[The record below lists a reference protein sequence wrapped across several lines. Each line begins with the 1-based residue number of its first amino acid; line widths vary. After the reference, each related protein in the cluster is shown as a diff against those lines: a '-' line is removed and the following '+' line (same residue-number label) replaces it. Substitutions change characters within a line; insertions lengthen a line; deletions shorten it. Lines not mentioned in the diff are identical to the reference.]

1 MKTLALIAQKGGTGK
16 TTLALSL
23 AVAAERAGRTPVII
37 DLDPQATA
45 CNWSD
50 RRKAETPIVVDAQP
64 ARLPNAL
71 AKAMQGGIDFAIID
85 TPARSEQASLAAAKI
100 ADLVLIPCRAQIYD
114 LETLPVT
121 LELLAL
127 AGNQAAIVVL
137 NAIPARGSRHE
148 QATRAIKDL
157 GLSVCSI
164 AVGQRAAFGDAAA
177 LGLTALEYEP
187 NGKAASETQRVYQEV
202 SLLLDN
208 AKSRKSA

>member
-23 AVAAERAGRTPVII
+23 AV
-37 DLDPQATA
+37 TA
-45 CNWSD
+45 
-50 RRKAETPIVVDAQP
+50 
-64 ARLPNAL
+64 
-71 AKAMQGGIDFAIID
+71 
-85 TPARSEQASLAAAKI
+85 EQASLAAAKI
-100 ADLVLIPCRAQIYD
+100 ADLVLIPCRPQIYD

-121 LELLAL
+121 QELLAL
-127 AGNQAAIVVL
+127 AGGKTTMVVL
-137 NAIPARGSRHE
+137 NAIPARGNRHE
-148 QATRAIKDL
+148 QAARAIKDL

-177 LGLTALEYEP
+177 LGLTVLEYEP
-187 NGKAASETQRVYQEV
+187 NGKAASETRQVYQEI